1 MDKSIRELRYD
12 LAMASSIVSVLYDAS
27 LGNTPK
33 NNIPTSIMDA
43 FKSNYGILLMQGSQ
57 SMINFKQEIA
67 DLERRI
73 LDIKPSTR

>member
-1 MDKSIRELRYD
+1 
-12 LAMASSIVSVLYDAS
+12 
-27 LGNTPK
+27 
-33 NNIPTSIMDA
+33 MDA